1 MPVKG
6 GAMRQEF
13 RYGKKIQQLRDQKG
27 WTQEHLA
34 AVAGLEPRT
43 IQRVEKN
50 QTKNPET
57 LLAIAGAFD
66 VELSALRSTW
76 LIPEFSLVRAEL
88 VTTHREF
95 VTLEESY
102 KTQIFT
108 KSMMVSPQDNR
119 FAEIEDLWDKVF
131 ADRDCIEPDEPEMW
145 KTYVRYIEDPISAL
159 FDLGLAIF
167 TIDEKRDFIL
177 PRTPDIQPLKPYIDD
192 WKIRHHVLVPRYGCY
207 QHSGGRLHRFD
218 AQCKDGATEF
228 LNGLRRRTE
237 SVRIYHNGL
246 EASLGPGGESSI
258 SWCEV
263 CFPAAHDGF
272 HVTHEYI
279 SAVTGLP
286 LEKLHQIYAEITGD
300 DSLLGL
306 S

>member
-1 MPVKG
+1 
-6 GAMRQEF
+6 MRKEF
-13 RYGKKIQQLRDQKG
+13 RYGEKIRQLRSQKG

-43 IQRVEKN
+43 IQRVEKD
-50 QTKNPET
+50 QTRNPET
-57 LLAIAGAFD
+57 LLEIAGAFD
-66 VELSALRSTW
+66 VELSAIRSTW
-76 LIPEFSLVRAEL
+76 LIPEFSLVRFEL

-95 VTLEESY
+95 VTSEEFY

-108 KSMMVSPQDNR
+108 KSTMVSPRSDS
-119 FAEIEDLWDKVF
+119 FIEIEDLWDKVF

-145 KTYVRYIEDPISAL
+145 KAYVQYIEEPINAL
-159 FDLGLAIF
+159 FELGLAIF
-167 TIDEKRDFIL
+167 TIDEKRDLIL
-177 PRTPDIQPLKPYIDD
+177 PSTPIIKPLKPYIDA
-192 WKIRHHVLVPRYGCY
+192 WTIRHHVLVPRYGCY

-218 AQCKDGATEF
+218 AKCKDGAAEF
-228 LNGLRRRTE
+228 LNRLRRRTE
-237 SVRIYHNGL
+237 SVRIYRDGL
-246 EASLGPGGESSI
+246 DASVGLGGKASI
-258 SWCEV
+258 LWCEV
-263 CFPAAHDGF
+263 CFPAANDGF